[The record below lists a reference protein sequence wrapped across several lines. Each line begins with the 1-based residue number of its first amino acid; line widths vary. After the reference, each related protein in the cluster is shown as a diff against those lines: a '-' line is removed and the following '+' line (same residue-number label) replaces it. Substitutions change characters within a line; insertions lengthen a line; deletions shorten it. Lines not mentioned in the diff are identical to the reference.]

1 MPCYAIAIREDN
13 QHLLKDNGS
22 YLFYTKKSL
31 ATDVCDSMNI
41 LRKGLK
47 LEQVYSV
54 CKVNEQDWKK
64 VPTIY
69 DQEYDNDYARRDVP
83 VFTQCK
89 TLHDGTDGIKRNT
102 KSSKGN
108 KKPSKGS
115 TETLPF

>member
-1 MPCYAIAIREDN
+1 MT
-13 QHLLKDNGS
+13 KDEMLEKYNVLGFA
-22 YLFYTKKSL
+22 YYMCVVERKSDGVRGTL
-31 ATDVCDSMNI
+31 DFAD
-41 LRKGLK
+41 
-47 LEQVYSV
+47 
-54 CKVNEQDWKK
+54 
-64 VPTIY
+64 